1 MIGFAVG
8 LLYANAGEWFI
19 HKYVLHGP
27 DAKRP
32 GGTWSF
38 HWLEHHRRVKLA
50 GHRDVAY
57 EKPLSEW
64 NAQTKELAGLG
75 ASAVVHAALFPIA
88 PWFSAAVLYSIV
100 NYYVK
105 HKKSHLDPEWA
116 RKNLPWHYDHHMG
129 PDQDKNWCV
138 TRPWFDIVM
147 GTRRPYVG
155 TALEARDREV
165 KEKSRARKAA
175 REAAEAATATLPE
188 VHRDAA

>member
-1 MIGFAVG
+1 MLGIPLG
-8 LLYANAGEWFI
+8 LLYANAGEWAI

-57 EKPLSEW
+57 EKPISEW
-64 NAQTKELAGLG
+64 NAQTKELAGL
-75 ASAVVHAALFPIA
+75 AAAAVVHSALFPIA
-88 PWFSAAVLYSIV
+88 PFFSATVLYSIA

-105 HKKSHLDPEWA
+105 HKRSHVDPEWA
-116 RKNLPWHYDHHMG
+116 RQNLPWHYDHHMG

-155 TALEARDREV
+155 TALEARDQAV
-165 KEKSRARKAA
+165 KERAKARRA
-175 REAAEAATATLPE
+175 AAAAADALPSEPETQREAA
-188 VHRDAA
+188 